1 MPDKCA
7 RPETKEERIIL
18 RRAIFEGGLGYG
30 KICIPNMLDDLILMI
45 VYPPAYIIL
54 LEKRNKFK
62 NIGKIILSFILTSL
76 FYFPGLLHAIYEKYD
91 MGCGGVLRDVIKD
104 D

>member
-1 MPDKCA
+1 MSDKCK
-7 RPETKEERIIL
+7 RPEKTEERIIL

-30 KICIPNMLDDLILMI
+30 KICVPNILSDFMLMI

-54 LEKRNKFK
+54 LEKRNEFK

-76 FYFPGLLHAIYEKYD
+76 FYFPGLLHAIHEKYA
-91 MGCGGVLRDVIKD
+91 MGCGGALRDV
-104 D
+104 